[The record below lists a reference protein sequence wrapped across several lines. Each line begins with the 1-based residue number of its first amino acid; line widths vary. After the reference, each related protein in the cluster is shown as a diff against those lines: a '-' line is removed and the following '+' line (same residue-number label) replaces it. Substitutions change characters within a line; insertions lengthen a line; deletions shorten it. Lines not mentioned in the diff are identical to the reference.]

1 VNEEAGS
8 ERRLSGVV
16 RHHLERSVPKGP
28 VPRQMRIRQE
38 GEMWLK
44 PGARGMRFTATQ
56 FFAVERVAFSWQAR
70 FPLLGSLALSVVDEY
85 ADGDGRLEVRL
96 FGLPLQRQRGP
107 ETVAGEA
114 LRYLAELP
122 FVPPAIEHNRE
133 LEWRELDQRS
143 AEVAARVRDER
154 LVVKVEVDAD
164 GDIVQTSSQMRRRK
178 VDGEWVTTPWG
189 GRFGNYKT
197 LGGMRVPTSGEAYW
211 ELPDGRY
218 VYWRGNVISAEP
230 LTEPFWRNGS

>member
-1 VNEEAGS
+1 MVNEEAGS
-8 ERRLSGVV
+8 ERRLPGVV
-16 RHHLERSVPKGP
+16 RQHVERSVPKGP

-44 PGARGMRFTATQ
+44 PGARGRRFTATQ
-56 FFAVERVAFSWQAR
+56 CFAVERVAFSWQAR

-85 ADGDGRLEVRL
+85 ADGDGRLEVSL

-122 FVPPAIEHNRE
+122 FVPRAIEHNRE
-133 LEWRELDQRS
+133 LEWRELDPRS
-143 AEVAARVRDER
+143 AEVATR
-154 LVVKVEVDAD
+154 
-164 GDIVQTSSQMRRRK
+164 
-178 VDGEWVTTPWG
+178 
-189 GRFGNYKT
+189 NYKT
-197 LGGMRVPTSGEAYW
+197 LGGMRVSTSGEAYW
-211 ELPDGRY
+211 ELPHGRY

-230 LTEPFWRNGS
+230 LTEPFRRNGS